1 MAIELPLF
9 PLNVVL
15 FPGAELPLHIFE
27 LRYRQMINECQEQQ
41 KPFGVVL
48 ARPES
53 EFLREEPYSIG
64 TMAEIE
70 ALDRLEDGRI
80 NLIAKGLQRFRI
92 LSQHREKPYLSGLV
106 ELYEDLSEPEESLLI
121 YANQARDL
129 FNSYLE
135 ILLEVV
141 GKQDIEFSLPSV
153 PEELSHFIAYL
164 LDVQDE
170 QKQHLLELT
179 STQQRLQEEINALRR
194 EVPFMREVLSM
205 SNRFRTNDPDRSIL
219 N

>member
-1 MAIELPLF
+1 
-9 PLNVVL
+9 
-15 FPGAELPLHIFE
+15 
-27 LRYRQMINECQEQQ
+27 
-41 KPFGVVL
+41 
-48 ARPES
+48 
-53 EFLREEPYSIG
+53 
-64 TMAEIE
+64 MAEIE
-70 ALDRLEDGRI
+70 VLDRLEDGRI

-205 SNRFRTNDPDRSIL
+205 SNRFRTN
-219 N
+219 